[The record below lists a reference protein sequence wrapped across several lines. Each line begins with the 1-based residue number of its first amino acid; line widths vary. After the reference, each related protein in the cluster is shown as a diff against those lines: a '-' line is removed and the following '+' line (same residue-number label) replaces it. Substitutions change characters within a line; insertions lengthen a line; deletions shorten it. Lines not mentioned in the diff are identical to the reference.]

1 MFFKSNFFFPLE
13 KCDLFTGHWVP
24 ELRSSLLYSNSSCV
38 TIPDSKNCFGH
49 GRRDMDFLN
58 WKWKPENCELP
69 SFDAKRFLEMSRG
82 KKMAFVGD
90 SVARNHIESLLCL
103 LSQVT
108 SITLSL
114 FLSSS
119 HIILYG
125 CHSSYKLYVDK

>member
-1 MFFKSNFFFPLE
+1 
-13 KCDLFTGHWVP
+13 
-24 ELRSSLLYSNSSCV
+24 
-38 TIPDSKNCFGH
+38 
-49 GRRDMDFLN
+49 MDFLN

-119 HIILYG
+119 HIILYE
-125 CHSSYKLYVDK
+125 CHSSYKFYVDK